1 MYYSTYPLP
10 FTILQFS
17 IDLGSGHTPSVCG
30 LYGMAGGGGCPACW
44 ASHDLSTN
52 QSASNQARSPVKP
65 TGRTGWWWI
74 KPQLVQGETK
84 PPCQKKTPK
93 LLRNL
98 SSMIKDFSW
107 GQYFPSRHEQDYQ
120 VSKFHHDWS
129 TIDWK
134 FWHKRAL
141 NLEHWQN
148 ICLDDRFSSN
158 AAVSLHSVD
167 GANGSVQ
174 SRSLFLELLASA
186 SMTFRKLSTWSA
198 CQRVNRGHREN

>member
-1 MYYSTYPLP
+1 MYFLGYLFDILSYIHLQ
-10 FTILQFS
+10 FILQFS
-17 IDLGSGHTPSVCG
+17 IDLGSCHTPSVCG
-30 LYGMAGGGGCPACW
+30 LYGRGGGCPACW

-134 FWHKRAL
+134 FWHKRA
-141 NLEHWQN
+141 
-148 ICLDDRFSSN
+148 SSPGTLTEYM
-158 AAVSLHSVD
+158 S
-167 GANGSVQ
+167 G
-174 SRSLFLELLASA
+174 
-186 SMTFRKLSTWSA
+186 W
-198 CQRVNRGHREN
+198 